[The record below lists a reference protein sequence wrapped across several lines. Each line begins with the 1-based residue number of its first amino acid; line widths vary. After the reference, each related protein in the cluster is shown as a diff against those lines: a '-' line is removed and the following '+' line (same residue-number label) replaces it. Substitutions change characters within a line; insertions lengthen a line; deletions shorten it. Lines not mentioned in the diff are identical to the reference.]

1 MEDHLPIRFR
11 LGVQMSR
18 VWSWFSSLSL
28 LVKIV
33 LILLALVL
41 LIFLSPLWF
50 IVAILALMVIIVGL
64 IVQATRRRR
73 AGLWGVAAVWCF
85 ALLVTSCT
93 ASGLVYGGDT
103 EEVAEREAAPKR
115 ASEPASEE
123 EEAQETTRLVP
134 VEETV
139 ERTVERTVEAL
150 PPAPSESEEEPEDEE
165 EDSANRAPAAAPVAA
180 EEENESVAAPPAP
193 AEDES
198 AADTGSEMQVQVASV
213 TDGDT
218 IKISEPVEG
227 LTDVRLIGVDT
238 PETYG
243 GEEPY
248 GPEASAFAT
257 EQLSGQTITLEL
269 DEEIVDPYDRLLAH
283 VYLPD
288 GTMFNETLVE
298 EGYAQIATFPPN
310 VRYEGDFLAA
320 QSAAQ
325 AQGLGI
331 WSLPEDQ
338 LCQLADRGN
347 GIGGG
352 CEVTPAPVEQPA
364 PVVEETPAIEQ
375 PVVKEVPSSEATDGW
390 YPGAPDLDCSDFSSS
405 VTVSPGDPFRLD
417 ADGDGIGCDS

>member
-1 MEDHLPIRFR
+1 MSLPIT
-11 LGVQMSR
+11 LAP
-18 VWSWFSSLSL
+18 
-28 LVKIV
+28 
-33 LILLALVL
+33 ILLTL
-41 LIFLSPLWF
+41 L
-50 IVAILALMVIIVGL
+50 
-64 IVQATRRRR
+64 
-73 AGLWGVAAVWCF
+73 
-85 ALLVTSCT
+85 LLVTSCSSLET
-93 ASGLVYGGDT
+93 SGQERSSEPEAPS
-103 EEVAEREAAPKR
+103 EEVSER
-115 ASEPASEE
+115 
-123 EEAQETTRLVP
+123 TRYVT

-139 ERTVERTVEAL
+139 ERTVERTVEAP
-150 PPAPSESEEEPEDEE
+150 PPAPSESDDEQGSEDDSGAVAPAPIAVEE
-165 EDSANRAPAAAPVAA
+165 EDESA
-180 EEENESVAAPPAP
+180 AAPPAP
-193 AEDES
+193 VDVEEES
-198 AADTGSEMQVQVASV
+198 AAAGADGRISVAVTSV

-257 EQLSGQTITLEL
+257 EQLSGQTVTLEL
-269 DEEIVDPYDRLLAH
+269 DEEIVDPYDRLLAY

-405 VTVSPGDPFRLD
+405 VTVSPGDPFGLD